1 MADEAAPTRTER
13 KRTAILD
20 TATTLFLT
28 NGFRGTTM
36 DEIAAKAEV
45 SKQTVYKQFEDKEL
59 LFRSIVDRI
68 TSNAGAIVDAI
79 NTAFGPEEITRAELR
94 DRLIAVGRVYVD
106 GVLDPRVRS
115 LRRLIIAEADR
126 FPDLA
131 AQYYELGPGQGIA
144 TMATHIDAC
153 TRAGILEAEDSMTAA
168 QHFAYLVVGAP
179 IDHALFHP
187 TTVWSRS
194 DRDEHVNR
202 AVDAFLS
209 GYATDS

>member
-106 GVLDPRVRS
+106 GVLVLPDSVFTLSAGTGPLGLLAHLEKTTGTATAGPVYID
-115 LRRLIIAEADR
+115 RLVCR
-126 FPDLA
+126 
-131 AQYYELGPGQGIA
+131 
-144 TMATHIDAC
+144 TM
-153 TRAGILEAEDSMTAA
+153 E
-168 QHFAYLVVGAP
+168 Q
-179 IDHALFHP
+179 
-187 TTVWSRS
+187 
-194 DRDEHVNR
+194 
-202 AVDAFLS
+202 
-209 GYATDS
+209 